1 MKVVI
6 FTSNGIRHKFLANSI
21 IKNIED
27 VIVISECNVS
37 DMNDQKNEKEDES
50 IKEHFKIRGE
60 TEKEFFPNNN
70 YFTGKIIP
78 IIYQEV
84 NAQYIYEIIKE
95 FNPDLMIVFGSS
107 IIKEPLLSLKPNKFI
122 NLHLGLS
129 PYYKG
134 SGTNFWPFVNQ
145 ELEYVGSTILH
156 LDPGIDTGDI
166 ITHVIPKIEIG
177 DNVHTIGCKVI
188 KESVSVIIKIIEKI
202 KNGENLKRVKQW
214 GVENEKYY
222 RNKDFNKDILLKY
235 KQNLQNGLI
244 KKYLE
249 TEKGIKLISLDK

>member
-1 MKVVI
+1 MI
-6 FTSNGIRHKFLANSI
+6 FFS
-21 IKNIED
+21 
-27 VIVISECNVS
+27 
-37 DMNDQKNEKEDES
+37 
-50 IKEHFKIRGE
+50 
-60 TEKEFFPNNN
+60 
-70 YFTGKIIP
+70 GKIIP
-78 IIYQEV
+78 LVYREA
-84 NAQYIYEIIKE
+84 NLQYTYEMIKE

-166 ITHVIPKIEIG
+166 ITHVRPKIEIG
-177 DNVHTIGCKVI
+177 DNVHTVGCKVI
-188 KESVSVIIKIIEKI
+188 KESVSVIIEILEKV
-202 KNGENLKRVKQW
+202 KKGEKLKRVKQW
-214 GVENEKYY
+214 KIENEKYY

-244 KKYLE
+244 EKYLK
-249 TEKGIKLISLDK
+249 TEKEIKLISLD